1 MLISTALL
9 LDSNIRNSVCTPVK
23 LPCRRVEVGYEKA
36 VSNFVKL
43 AANTNNNTLRSNQL
57 QIGNSSEEKKN

>member
-1 MLISTALL
+1 M
-9 LDSNIRNSVCTPVK
+9 
-23 LPCRRVEVGYEKA
+23 GYEKA

-57 QIGNSSEEKKN
+57 QIGNSSEEKKKTKKQTNEQNSEYSVPKFS